1 MADNTFNFDLDAPA
15 VPTLTLD
22 PTPAEEEKAAPAQQE
37 AAAPEQPQVN
47 LTPEEQAMVDQFAE
61 KIDITNSQQV
71 LQYGSACQKKIGDFS
86 EAALSKVATKDLGEV
101 GDMITSLI
109 GELKSFDAGE
119 EEKKGILGFFKKKG
133 DQLDAMKMKYNKAE
147 TNVEKI
153 QSMLEGHQV
162 QLLKDIAMLDK
173 MYDLNMAYFK
183 ELSMYILAGK
193 KKLADVRAN
202 ELQQAMDKAKV
213 SGLPEDAQAA
223 RDLADQCERF
233 EKKLYDLELTR
244 NISLQ
249 MGPQIRLL
257 QNNNTMMAEKIQS
270 TIVNTIPL
278 WKNQMVLALGLA
290 HSQQAMDK
298 AKVSGLPED
307 AQAARDLAD
316 QCERFEKKLYD
327 LELTRNISLQMGPQ
341 IRLLQNN
348 NTMMAEK
355 IQSTIVNT
363 IPLWKNQMVL
373 ALGLAHSQQAMQ
385 AERAVTDMTNDLLK
399 KNAEALKMGTIET
412 AKESQRGVVDI
423 ETLQQTNKSL
433 IETLDELNK
442 IQSEGRAKRAA
453 AEQELNRIEDELK
466 AKMMEIR
473 S

>member
-22 PTPAEEEKAAPAQQE
+22 PAPAAEEKAAPVQQE
-37 AAAPEQPQVN
+37 APAPEAQVN

-86 EAALSKVATKDLGEV
+86 EAALSKVSTKDLGEV

-202 ELQQAMDKAKV
+202 ELQQAMDKAKAS
-213 SGLPEDAQAA
+213 SGRQ
-223 RDLADQCERF
+223 
-233 EKKLYDLELTR
+233 
-244 NISLQ
+244 
-249 MGPQIRLL
+249 
-257 QNNNTMMAEKIQS
+257 
-270 TIVNTIPL
+270 
-278 WKNQMVLALGLA
+278 
-290 HSQQAMDK
+290 
-298 AKVSGLPED
+298 ED

-385 AERAVTDMTNDLLK
+385 AERAVTDMTNNLLK